1 MFILLCDTDMKAT
14 YNRDDDELNSQDA
27 HPIKVLPWV
36 CSLHDVLFVQL
47 KVDSHTMNIPSDT
60 AVTDLQSLKDVLMA
74 EIGVIKQHLSK
85 LDERVAAIEEKLAKS
100 Q

>member
-1 MFILLCDTDMKAT
+1 
-14 YNRDDDELNSQDA
+14 
-27 HPIKVLPWV
+27 
-36 CSLHDVLFVQL
+36 
-47 KVDSHTMNIPSDT
+47 MNIPSDT

-100 Q
+100 